1 MTLGRSRFDFYL
13 DKVENLLKQAAKDK
27 NPALWLYT
35 NDGRT
40 PMFMLEALSRLYANL
55 HNKNKFTKLKEH
67 FKLLEDGMGAIDYYE
82 NYAKI
87 FLEHPTVPVHI
98 REYMQGQAR
107 EKMQHLNDLL
117 ESNGW
122 IGDKAVRLT
131 KIRKKLSEVE
141 WLEAKQEV
149 KAIQSFYK
157 SEIEEI
163 KTMVAA
169 SGGKFTEMENQLH
182 EFRRDIRWLSIYPQ
196 ALRGMIQLTKSDLS
210 DDRTQKYLVDEI
222 VHSKYNVMP
231 DAGENEWFL
240 LLEKNY
246 FFALSWI
253 IAETGKLKDD
263 GLQFFA
269 VTEALQQTES
279 LSHEEGLNKSF
290 EILGTG
296 TDHIKEILQKAS
308 VMVSEFMQEENL
320 DKLVYGLAHIQDTKS
335 IKK

>member
-13 DKVENLLKQAAKDK
+13 DKVESLLSQAAKDK
-27 NPALWLYT
+27 NPALWLFT

-40 PMFMLEALSRLYANL
+40 PLFMLEALSRLYSNL
-55 HNKNKFTKLKEH
+55 HNKNKFSKLKDH

-87 FLEHPTVPVHI
+87 FLAHPTVPVHI

-107 EKMQHLNDLL
+107 EKIQHLNDLL
-117 ESNGW
+117 QRNGW
-122 IGDKAVRLT
+122 IGDEAVRLT

-141 WLEAKQEV
+141 WLSPKQETR
-149 KAIQSFYK
+149 AIQSFYK
-157 SEIEEI
+157 DEIDEI
-163 KTMVAA
+163 KTMVAET
-169 SGGKFTEMENQLH
+169 GGRFTEMENQLH
-182 EFRRDIRWLSIYPQ
+182 EFRRDLRWLSIYPQ
-196 ALRGMIQLTKSDLS
+196 ALRGMIQLTKTDLA

-246 FFALSWI
+246 FFALSWV

-269 VTEALQQTES
+269 VTEALQQTEG
-279 LSHEEGLNKSF
+279 LNHHDALNKSF
-290 EILGTG
+290 GILGVDTNR
-296 TDHIKEILQKAS
+296 INNILQDAS
-308 VMVSEFMQEENL
+308 QIVNEFMKEQNL
-320 DKLVYGLAHIQDTKS
+320 DKLVYGLGHIS
-335 IKK
+335 SAKK

>member
-13 DKVENLLKQAAKDK
+13 DKVESLLSQAAKDK
-27 NPALWLYT
+27 NPALWLFT

-40 PMFMLEALSRLYANL
+40 PLFMLEALSRLYSNL
-55 HNKNKFTKLKEH
+55 HNKNKFSKLKDH

-87 FLEHPTVPVHI
+87 FLAHPTVPVHI

-107 EKMQHLNDLL
+107 EKIQHLNDLL
-117 ESNGW
+117 QRNGW
-122 IGDKAVRLT
+122 IGDEAIRLT

-141 WLEAKQEV
+141 WLSPKQETR
-149 KAIQSFYK
+149 AIQSFYK
-157 SEIEEI
+157 DEIDEI
-163 KTMVAA
+163 KTMVAET
-169 SGGKFTEMENQLH
+169 GGRFTEMENQLH
-182 EFRRDIRWLSIYPQ
+182 EFRRDLRWLSIYPQ
-196 ALRGMIQLTKSDLS
+196 ALRGMIQLTKTDLA

-246 FFALSWI
+246 FFALSWV

-269 VTEALQQTES
+269 VTEALQQTEG
-279 LSHEEGLNKSF
+279 LNHHDALNKSF
-290 EILGTG
+290 GILGVDTNR
-296 TDHIKEILQKAS
+296 INNILQDAS
-308 VMVSEFMQEENL
+308 QIVNEFMKEQNL
-320 DKLVYGLAHIQDTKS
+320 DKLVYGLGHIS
-335 IKK
+335 SAKK